1 VTEIAAV
8 GAAAIFVPFP
18 AAVDDHQTT
27 NAQFLVAQ
35 GGGWLLPQAPLTP
48 QSLAELLSGLTREA
62 LLKKA
67 TQAKTLEKLGAT
79 EAVVMA
85 CEELTR

>member
-1 VTEIAAV
+1 
-8 GAAAIFVPFP
+8 
-18 AAVDDHQTT
+18 VDDHQTT

-35 GGGWLLPQAPLTP
+35 GGGWLLPQATLTP
-48 QSLAELLSGLTREA
+48 QSLAELLAGLTREELVKRA
-62 LLKKA
+62 V
-67 TQAKTLEKLGAT
+67 QAKALEKLGAT